1 MFKKIRNDKPV
12 YIRKVN
18 TDSSAEES
26 AKTKDE
32 LADKIF
38 VRGHLTDLE
47 KLLFAENEIKELKKK
62 VKELELRLGKQQSD
76 LDEAEFLIRKYKP
89 LSKQEEKAEIAKDEY
104 VQNLKRSMNAL
115 MKSNKNLTIEKNVLL
130 AKLVAYKDK

>member
-1 MFKKIRNDKPV
+1 
-12 YIRKVN
+12 
-18 TDSSAEES
+18 
-26 AKTKDE
+26 
-32 LADKIF
+32 
-38 VRGHLTDLE
+38 
-47 KLLFAENEIKELKKK
+47 
-62 VKELELRLGKQQSD
+62 
-76 LDEAEFLIRKYKP
+76 